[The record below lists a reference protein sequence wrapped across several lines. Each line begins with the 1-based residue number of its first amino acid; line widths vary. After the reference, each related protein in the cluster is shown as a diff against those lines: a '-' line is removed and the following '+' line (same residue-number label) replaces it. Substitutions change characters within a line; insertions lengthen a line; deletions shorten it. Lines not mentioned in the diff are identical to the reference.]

1 MSHVPR
7 RTVGKR
13 EGVGRKC
20 SPQRNVRGPRVRM
33 RTYPYAHFR
42 G

>member
-20 SPQRNVRGPRVRM
+20 SPQRNV
-33 RTYPYAHFR
+33 
-42 G
+42 